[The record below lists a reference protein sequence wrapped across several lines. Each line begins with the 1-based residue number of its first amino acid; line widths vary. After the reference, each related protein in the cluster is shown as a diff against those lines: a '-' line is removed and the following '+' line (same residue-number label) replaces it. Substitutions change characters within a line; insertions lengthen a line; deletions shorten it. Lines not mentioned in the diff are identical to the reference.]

1 MGANFSA
8 DDMDIFILLLHYC
21 HQCHVS
27 CNVLMISP
35 IQGQAAFGITATVEK
50 HEAILPDLLVTYA
63 LTGCDTDASYFGIGE
78 GVGLKLI
85 LTGQY
90 KLDLLGMMNGD
101 APFSDV
107 IGQAS
112 KFMLS
117 CCGQVN
123 STSFTEAGR
132 KHRHS
137 ELVEARLVFQTFV
150 HCDPQVKHSRRMW
163 LTPTYR
169 LLFGF
174 FQIRSGMGACAGTI
188 RRCVRFLPVLQGS
201 RSGHPPGR
209 CLVHPQL
216 LEMPINLMQPQGRWS
231 TRWPPPLTRV
241 PCFPSGEQDQHHENE
256 PHVRAAAADTH
267 GLYR

>member
-1 MGANFSA
+1 MRLH
-8 DDMDIFILLLHYC
+8 LLSNEERVLLMRACVDLHRRTC
-21 HQCHVS
+21 R
-27 CNVLMISP
+27 
-35 IQGQAAFGITATVEK
+35 TT
-50 HEAILPDLLVTYA
+50 
-63 LTGCDTDASYFGIGE
+63 
-78 GVGLKLI
+78 
-85 LTGQY
+85 
-90 KLDLLGMMNGD
+90 
-101 APFSDV
+101 
-107 IGQAS
+107 
-112 KFMLS
+112 
-117 CCGQVN
+117 N
-123 STSFTEAGR
+123 SIN
-132 KHRHS
+132 
-137 ELVEARLVFQTFV
+137 RLFQTFV